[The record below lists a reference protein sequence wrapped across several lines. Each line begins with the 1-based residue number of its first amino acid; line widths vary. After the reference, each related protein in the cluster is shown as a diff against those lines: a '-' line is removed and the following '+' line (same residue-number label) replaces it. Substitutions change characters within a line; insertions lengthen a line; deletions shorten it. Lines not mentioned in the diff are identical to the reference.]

1 MVRRHLGFSVDEW
14 DRLPWWQQRLY
25 VEELDA
31 ELAGGDQ
38 GAEQSSDESLLAHGF
53 KIT

>member
-1 MVRRHLGFSVDEW
+1 MVRRYLGFSVDEW

-31 ELAGGDQ
+31 ELSGPDQ
-38 GAEQSSDESLLAHGF
+38 GDGQSSDEALLAAGF
-53 KIT
+53 RIE